1 VESHTLNQSLEVTLE
16 SPVVRTN
23 PVTGWKSIFG
33 AGHQIA
39 HGHIDNVTERESE
52 LIKAYC
58 EYLIPISLSFIAD
71 YSSFG
76 THCQEP
82 RFAGSLQV
90 EQERCRHLG

>member
-1 VESHTLNQSLEVTLE
+1 MGFGANIE

-33 AGHQIA
+33 AGAQIA

-58 EYLIPISLSFIAD
+58 ESLNFILMM
-71 YSSFG
+71 SITHIHSPG
-76 THCQEP
+76 THFQEP
-82 RFAGSLQV
+82 RFASSFQM
-90 EQERCRHLG
+90 E

>member
-1 VESHTLNQSLEVTLE
+1 VEPYALNHSLEVTLE

-58 EYLIPISLSFIAD
+58 ESLILNFLSFIAD
-71 YSSFG
+71 DSSFG